1 MKLYTSVDIAPS
13 EKKIGY
19 DDKILLL
26 GSCFA
31 DNIGAKFCEYYFQ
44 TTINPFGTLYNPAS
58 IATTLNHS
66 IQPSTTL
73 NHSIQPFTI
82 HHNGLWHS
90 MMHHGSF
97 SHPDKDVLIARCEES
112 QTLLRTALRDATTI
126 IVTFGTSWVYEMD
139 GLVVANCHK
148 LPADRFVRRCLTVQE
163 IVDMWLPIIQ
173 AMPDKHWIFTVSPI
187 RHLKDG
193 LHANQ
198 ISKAILLQAIDH
210 LTQISTTLYP
220 SIPSST
226 TLYNPIPSSTTL
238 YHPIPSNTTQ
248 YFPSYEIMLDE
259 LRDYRFYAEDMV
271 HPSQV
276 AVDYIWQRFVD
287 TYMTADTQGE
297 MRTLHQLWLDR
308 QHRFLHPESEE
319 AMKFEQRI
327 AQKMQDLQPKYPWLR

>member
-66 IQPSTTL
+66 IQPST
-73 NHSIQPFTI
+73 I

-97 SHPDKDVLIARCEES
+97 SHPDKDVLLAHCEES
-112 QTLLRTALRDATTI
+112 QTRLRTALRDATTI

-187 RHLKDG
+187 RHVKDG

-198 ISKAILLQAIDH
+198 VSKAILLQAVDE
-210 LTQISTTLYP
+210 LGQS
-220 SIPSST
+220 
-226 TLYNPIPSSTTL
+226 
-238 YHPIPSNTTQ
+238 

-308 QHRFLHPESEE
+308 QHRFLHPDSEE

-327 AQKMQDLQPKYPWLR
+327 AQKMQDLQQKYPWLR